1 MKKITLTD
9 KDGVQFTIEVALL
22 EMIWRNNSGSTIKI
36 FNGGQI
42 AVKESLE
49 DICRKVVQG

>member
-9 KDGVQFTIEVALL
+9 KDGIQFVIEVALL
-22 EMIWRNNSGSTIKI
+22 EMIWRNNTGCSIKI

-42 AVKESLE
+42 NVLESLE
-49 DICRKVVQG
+49 DICRKVVQ

>member
-9 KDGVQFTIEVALL
+9 KDGVQFVIDVALL
-22 EMIWRNNSGSTIKI
+22 EMIWRNNCGSTIKV
-36 FNGGQI
+36 FGGGQT

-49 DICRKVVQG
+49 EICRKVVSV